1 MPPCLQ
7 LSLQLVRLPPLTRR
21 AVARRGMRTT
31 EHRQRRRCIH
41 LAVVVS
47 HAQAHQLA
55 AIEHLERLHQEL
67 LVWRPPPPPPPPPPP
82 KESKWRGPMMDAYGE
97 PIGGGTFYTGAKDGG
112 ESNVV
117 TR

>member
-1 MPPCLQ
+1 M
-7 LSLQLVRLPPLTRR
+7 T
-21 AVARRGMRTT
+21 VAFSF
-31 EHRQRRRCIH
+31 
-41 LAVVVS
+41 S

>member
-1 MPPCLQ
+1 MTVLV
-7 LSLQLVRLPPLTRR
+7 SL
-21 AVARRGMRTT
+21 
-31 EHRQRRRCIH
+31 
-41 LAVVVS
+41 
-47 HAQAHQLA
+47 AQAHQLA

-117 TR
+117 TRSPYLIEAATV

>member
-1 MPPCLQ
+1 MANSNPSP
-7 LSLQLVRLPPLTRR
+7 SPSRSSSPNPNPNP
-21 AVARRGMRTT
+21 GPNP
-31 EHRQRRRCIH
+31 
-41 LAVVVS
+41 S
-47 HAQAHQLA
+47 
-55 AIEHLERLHQEL
+55 
-67 LVWRPPPPPPPPPPP
+67 PSPP